1 MPLGRLIKRVG
12 RRTLNAAYRTMA
24 RTWRP
29 YSRLMLADDSPIWVL
44 AWEMRELAGLARR
57 MGVKLA
63 APGWVDL
70 APRQVLF
77 FASHFSL
84 LLAESWPREHRVG
97 TTYYHGKPG
106 TGVPEFDATYE
117 SLCRLHPRIQRIQV
131 SHSEMRDVVLS
142 SGVAPEKVFL
152 IPIGINLSFFRVQTP
167 ESRRQARARLD
178 IPESAVVLGSFQKD
192 GVGWGEGLEP
202 KLIKGPDVFLKAV
215 ERLRTRVPEL
225 FVLLS
230 GPARGYV
237 KTGLERLRVPYKH
250 LYLDSYPEV
259 GQLFQALDVY
269 IVAARQEGGPKAVLE
284 SMASGVPLVTT
295 RVGQAMDL
303 VRHCD
308 NGWMVES
315 EDFEGLAHWAEEAVS
330 QTSGKA
336 EVLARGLLTAQAN
349 TYDSQFSQWLDF
361 MTGFVNFDRW
371 TSRCDRG
378 SRRHGF

>member
-1 MPLGRLIKRVG
+1 MIPLGHLLKRVG
-12 RRTLNAAYRTMA
+12 RHTVNAAFRSIS

-29 YSRLMLADDSPIWVL
+29 YSRLMLVDDSPIWVL
-44 AWEMRELAGLARR
+44 AWEMRELASLARR

-63 APGWVDL
+63 SPGWIDL

-84 LLAESWPREHRVG
+84 LLAESWPRNHLVG
-97 TTYYHGKPG
+97 AAYFHGRPG
-106 TGVPEFDATYE
+106 TGVPEFDASYE
-117 SLCRLHPRIQRIQV
+117 KLCREHPRIQRIQV
-131 SHSEMRDVVLS
+131 SHTEMRDLILS
-142 SGVAPEKVFL
+142 SGIAPEKVFM
-152 IPIGINLSFFRVQTP
+152 IPIGINLSFFQVQTP
-167 ESRRQARARLD
+167 ESRRQARARLG
-178 IPESAVVLGSFQKD
+178 IPESAVVVGSFQKD

-202 KLIKGPDVFLKAV
+202 KLIKGPDIFLKAV
-215 ERLRTRVPEL
+215 DCLKQRIPEI

-237 KTGLERLRVPYKH
+237 KAGLESLRVPYKH

-259 GQLFQALDVY
+259 GQLFQALDAY
-269 IVAARQEGGPKAVLE
+269 IVSSRQEGGPKAVLE

-303 VRHCD
+303 VRHNW

-315 EDFEGLAHWAEEAVS
+315 EDYEGLAHWAEYAVS
-330 QTSGKA
+330 QPSSVA

-349 TYDSQFSQWLDF
+349 TYDSQFPQWLDF
-361 MTGFVNFDRW
+361 MKGFVNFDQ
-371 TSRCDRG
+371 
-378 SRRHGF
+378 RHSG